1 MNLIDQ
7 TRAHF
12 ESYLKQSVLAHIPS
26 NIIRLEEMVGYHFG
40 WNKAVE
46 VPGKRLRPL
55 FILLSFGAFGG
66 DPEKILAPAAAIETL
81 HNYTLVHDDIEDDG
95 ETRHGQPALWRK
107 YGMPLAINVGDYLAS
122 LSHTLMSE
130 TDHSFEEQ
138 TRVKAI
144 SAFQEASLD
153 VIKGQQLDMSYET
166 FPELPLEDYLEM
178 IRLKTSRLFA
188 ASLRISAIL
197 SGQSDEFVARM
208 DALGEKLG
216 IGFQIQDDYLGIWG
230 NEDKTGKSVST
241 DLMTRKKAYPALLGI
256 TRSSRFAE
264 IWRKDSLLTL
274 QDLEELKTELEL
286 SGIREETLNLSGKYY
301 QETRD
306 ELLEFLPS
314 MDRHSGAFL
323 GLVDIMFAPSVQA

>member
-1 MNLIDQ
+1 MQ
-7 TRAHF
+7 
-12 ESYLKQSVLAHIPS
+12 
-26 NIIRLEEMVGYHFG
+26 
-40 WNKAVE
+40 
-46 VPGKRLRPL
+46 
-55 FILLSFGAFGG
+55 
-66 DPEKILAPAAAIETL
+66 
-81 HNYTLVHDDIEDDG
+81 
-95 ETRHGQPALWRK
+95 
-107 YGMPLAINVGDYLAS
+107 LAINVGDYLAS
-122 LSHTLMSE
+122 LSHTLMCE

-138 TRVKAI
+138 SRVKAI
-144 SAFQEASLD
+144 SAFQQASLD

-197 SGQSDEFVARM
+197 SGQSDEFVAKM

-286 SGIREETLNLSGKYY
+286 AGIREDTLNLSGKYY